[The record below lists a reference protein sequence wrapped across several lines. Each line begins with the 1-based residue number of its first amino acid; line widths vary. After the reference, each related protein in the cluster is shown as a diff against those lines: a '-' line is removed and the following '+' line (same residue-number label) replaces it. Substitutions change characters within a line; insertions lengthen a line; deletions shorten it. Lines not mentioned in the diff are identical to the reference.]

1 MRKQKAMSAKT
12 KEDGRLE
19 AEDDRRDDGT
29 DSGLSIT
36 YSQPAGATTEATTR
50 TMNQEG

>member
-1 MRKQKAMSAKT
+1 MSAK
-12 KEDGRLE
+12 KQEDGRLE
-19 AEDDRRDDGT
+19 AEDDDRRDDGT